1 MIELVNVVKR
11 FGTFCAVDGVSL
23 TVGKGELFGFL
34 GPNGAGKTTTIKT
47 MTGLLAP
54 TSGKCLINGADVHR
68 NPLAA
73 KRMLA
78 YVPDQPYLY
87 EKLTGREFLY
97 FLGELFG
104 MDDDAIR
111 RGIEEMVDAFG
122 IGDFLD
128 RRAEEYSQGMRQ
140 RMVIAGALL
149 HDPHVLVI
157 DEPLVGLDPR
167 SARLMK
173 DTLRDRCSRG
183 LTVFMSTHL
192 LDIVEE
198 LCDRI
203 AIIHKGKIVH
213 EQNRNSAGVFA
224 ENLESLFLDL
234 TR

>member
-1 MIELVNVVKR
+1 MIELINLVKN
-11 FGTFCAVDGVSL
+11 FGTFRAVDGISL
-23 TVGKGELFGFL
+23 HVGKGELFGFL

-54 TSGKCLINGADVHR
+54 TSGRCLVNGADVHR
-68 NPLAA
+68 DPMGA

-78 YVPDQPYLY
+78 YVPDQPFLY

-97 FLGELFG
+97 FVGGLFQMEG
-104 MDDDAIR
+104 SAIR
-111 RGIEEMVDAFG
+111 CGIDEMVEAFG

-149 HDPHVLVI
+149 HAPHVLVI

-173 DTLRDRCSRG
+173 DALKDRCSKG

-203 AIIHKGKIVH
+203 AIIHKGRIVL
-213 EQNRNSAGVFA
+213 EQSRGPEGTFA

>member
-1 MIELVNVVKR
+1 MIELINVVKN
-11 FGTFCAVDGVSL
+11 FGSFRAVDNISL
-23 TVGKGELFGFL
+23 SVRKGELYGFL

-54 TSGKCLINGADVHR
+54 TSGRCLINGADVHR
-68 NPLAA
+68 DPLGA
-73 KRMLA
+73 KSMLA
-78 YVPDQPYLY
+78 YVPDQPFLY
-87 EKLTGREFLY
+87 DKLTGREFLY
-97 FLGELFG
+97 FLGGIFG
-104 MDDDAIR
+104 MESAAIR
-111 RGIEEMVDAFG
+111 QRIEEMAEAFG
-122 IGDFLD
+122 IGEFLD

-173 DTLRDRCSRG
+173 DTLKERCTKG

-203 AIIHKGKIVH
+203 AIIHKGKIVL
-213 EQNRNSAGVFA
+213 EQARNSEGVFA
-224 ENLESLFLDL
+224 ENLESLFLEL